1 LGGEAGQIRQFDGRW
16 AVKRQHWRGH
26 LIGHDEKNVLALHVI
41 AAFHVEYLCESA
53 AIEHGFHAFSGKA
66 RAGQ

>member
-1 LGGEAGQIRQFDGRW
+1 
-16 AVKRQHWRGH
+16 

-53 AIEHGFHAFSGKA
+53 VIEDGSHASFGKA
-66 RAGQ
+66 RPRQ